1 MTQIR
6 EKRHCFMV
14 KCSLCVKSWY
24 HFSFNLVV
32 MWFSMSHA
40 FRYRVS
46 LSYKP
51 LHATII
57 YVVHH
62 FFNVCC
68 HGRVFYS
75 LCRFCA
81 GFAKR
86 RAVALK
92 STSWV
97 HIPTVLWMTEPYV
110 SVRSLLHRRLQSMV
124 RHNLRLSANKRYVV
138 MFCHIR
144 CFSHKPN
151 TSFLQQ
157 SVNWVVLKVD
167 VVCDFWRRPVYN
179 SFKQNSFMLL

>member
-1 MTQIR
+1 
-6 EKRHCFMV
+6 MV
-14 KCSLCVKSWY
+14 KCFLCVKSWY

-32 MWFSMSHA
+32 LWFSMSHA

-46 LSYKP
+46 ISYKP
-51 LHATII
+51 LNATII

-75 LCRFCA
+75 WCRFCA
-81 GFAKR
+81 GFTKH

-110 SVRSLLHRRLQSMV
+110 CVRSLLHRRLQSMV
-124 RHNLRLSANKRYVV
+124 RHNLAYLQTTVMLLCFVTLSALVTNLIHCFFNKVWTWL
-138 MFCHIR
+138 
-144 CFSHKPN
+144 S
-151 TSFLQQ
+151 
-157 SVNWVVLKVD
+157 
-167 VVCDFWRRPVYN
+167 
-179 SFKQNSFMLL
+179 